1 MKDDNKKAHIQTDKE
16 YGLTER
22 DPNTIDW
29 VEEETEINHNHL
41 SPVKHPQRDLFIADI
56 FDAISLQLDMAS
68 MEYPIFALKAGDK
81 KTRNYEQ
88 NGFKVKVAASAEFG
102 LATIHDKDIW
112 IYAISKLMQAQSEGK
127 PIDRTV
133 HFTIYDYLKVTNRA
147 IGGRQYELTKDSLD
161 RLKGT
166 TLRTDIETEKY
177 RESRGFGLIDSW
189 RVVEEKDGRMVR
201 VSVTLPEWLYRSVTS
216 KNVLT
221 LSPDY
226 FRLRKPLD
234 RRIYE
239 LARKHCGN
247 NNSWSFNLKTL
258 HERTGGTAS
267 IREFKRSIKSLADS
281 NQLPDYSVVFIDKK
295 DRKDKKQCDDQVI
308 FYKRK
313 RALKN
318 NVDDSKCVSLAD
330 FTSKYGSGDKD
341 EIARKIFAE
350 GKLLSQEVIKHF
362 KFTPKG
368 IKILQQQSAIK
379 PTKPKRQSTYVF
391 NDKTVQH
398 LYNVIESNL
407 IAGKYQTEE
416 IKRSFAMIEINEA
429 YDSISSNKKIVDDND
444 MPISEMA
451 FKSSMYKAFGIEK

>member
-1 MKDDNKKAHIQTDKE
+1 MKDDSKKARIQTDDE
-16 YGLTER
+16 HGLTER
-22 DPNTIDW
+22 DPNTVDW
-29 VEEETEINHNHL
+29 VEEETGISHNHL
-41 SPVKHPQRDLFIADI
+41 SPVKHPQRDLFIADL

-68 MEYPIFALKAGDK
+68 MEYPIFALKAGDTR
-81 KTRNYEQ
+81 TRNYEQ
-88 NGFKVKVAASAEFG
+88 NGFKVKIAASAEFG
-102 LATIHDKDIW
+102 LATIHDKDVW

-147 IGGRQYELTKDSLD
+147 IGGRQYELAKDSLD

-239 LARKHCGN
+239 LARKHCGSN
-247 NNSWSFNLKTL
+247 RSWSFNLKTL

-281 NQLPDYSVVFIDKK
+281 DQLPDYSVVFIDKK
-295 DRKDKKQCDDQVI
+295 DRKDDKKCDDQVI
-308 FYKRK
+308 FFNRKFTKQKVDNSKR
-313 RALKN
+313 
-318 NVDDSKCVSLAD
+318 VSLAD
-330 FTSKYGSGDKD
+330 FTSKYGTGDKD

-350 GKLLSQEVIKHF
+350 GKLLSQEVINHF
-362 KFTPKG
+362 KFTAKALN
-368 IKILQQQSAIK
+368 ILKQQATSK
-379 PTKPKRQSTYVF
+379 PTETKPQTTTYIF
-391 NDKTVQH
+391 NANAVKH
-398 LYNVIESNL
+398 LYNTIESNL
-407 IAGKYQTEE
+407 IASKYSTEE
-416 IKRSFAMIEINEA
+416 IKKSYARVEIDEA
-429 YDSISSNKKIVDDND
+429 YESISSNNRIVDDNNA
-444 MPISEMA
+444 PISEMA
-451 FKSSMYKAFGIEK
+451 FKSAMYEAFDIER